1 MFARSTKSGSELAKS
16 GPDFDCLWRL
26 LVRQKRRSNGGI
38 RGPILRNNIFQKRI
52 FGPDLLQFYKGYFYY
67 KYRLCI
73 IVNLEIE
80 GAETRV

>member
-38 RGPILRNNIFQKRI
+38 RGPILRNSFFFRNIFLGQI
-52 FGPDLLQFYKGYFYY
+52 YY
-67 KYRLCI
+67 
-73 IVNLEIE
+73 NFM
-80 GAETRV
+80 RVTFTINIDFVSV